1 MSQSSSRTPRSNS
14 MHSGGGGLS
23 RNPSRTS
30 VVSDGGDDYFLPKA
44 RANPYD
50 TVFRK
55 NVNAKMSETKH
66 ATAGLTLADF
76 EEIKWPYDFP
86 NIVIDIIE
94 YLTEINV
101 ESIIRQ
107 RKQKQIDEQWKKKFA
122 DEARLEREKNPES
135 LVTEKDLIE
144 RYHKENKTKED
155 TDLEDNIA
163 VIGEQNFKSL
173 WRFFKALSKNAKS
186 EKRKTKVYLTN
197 ESIRKNLCTY
207 FGHKT
212 DFLNERLHL
221 TLTKNSPLK
230 RIYINEFILNF
241 YMPLFGP
248 EADRKTRNKFA
259 MDLLDID
266 SDGVL
271 SPKDLCQLDD
281 MIDA

>member
-1 MSQSSSRTPRSNS
+1 LHRTRSLI
-14 MHSGGGGLS
+14 GGGLS

-30 VVSDGGDDYFLPKA
+30 VVSDAGDDYFLPKA

-94 YLTEINV
+94 YLTEFNV

-107 RKQKQIDEQWKKKFA
+107 RKQKQIDEQWKKKFT

-135 LVTEKDLIE
+135 RVTEKDLIE

-163 VIGEQNFKSL
+163 LIGEKNFKSL

-197 ESIRKNLCTY
+197 ESIRKNLSAY
-207 FGHKT
+207 FGHET
-212 DFLNERLHL
+212 DFFNERLHL

-259 MDLLDID
+259 MELLDID